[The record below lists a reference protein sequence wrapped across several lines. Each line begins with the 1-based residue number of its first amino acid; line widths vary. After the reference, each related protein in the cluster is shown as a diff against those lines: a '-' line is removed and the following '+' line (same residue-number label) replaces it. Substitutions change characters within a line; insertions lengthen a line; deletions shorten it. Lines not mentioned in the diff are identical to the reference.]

1 MSPVARD
8 DEITTVLWDLDDTL
22 VRLHRRTFS
31 ALMPMLAYAAFADVV
46 APRLLPSTVGAVV
59 ARLRD
64 NHTACSNHELLCA
77 LIGERTGCSPELV
90 GSRLHWLAGSGFPLL
105 RWCFR
110 RRRGAPEL
118 VAALA
123 ARGLRQVVAT
133 NPLWPRQTVLRRLAW
148 GGIDA
153 SHFDFITSGEN
164 MSTAKPSLA
173 YYEQVL
179 DRIGAT
185 PQQCAMVGNDIHNDL
200 PAHRLG
206 IAVYLIQPRLRP
218 SPRHVGQHRVTT
230 GPWSALPAWLGV

>member
-1 MSPVARD
+1 
-8 DEITTVLWDLDDTL
+8 
-22 VRLHRRTFS
+22 
-31 ALMPMLAYAAFADVV
+31 V
-46 APRLLPSTVGAVV
+46 APRLLPATVRAVV
-59 ARLRD
+59 ATLRD

-77 LIGERTGCSPELV
+77 LVGQRTGCSPELV
-90 GSRLHWLAGSGFPLL
+90 AARLHWLAGSGFPLL
-105 RWCFR
+105 RWCFL

-123 ARGLRQVVAT
+123 ARGLRQVIAT

-153 SHFDFITSGEN
+153 AHFDFITSGEN

-185 PQQCAMVGNDIHNDL
+185 PQQCAMIGNDVGNDL

-206 IAVYLIQPRLRP
+206 IAVYLIEPRPRP
-218 SPRHVGQHRVTT
+218 SPRHGDHDRVTT